1 MNNKLKYFVKFGVS
15 ILASLAMT
23 MLLTSYVFS
32 SYDGGLRTDF
42 FVNSLLLKSK
52 ITHLLLS
59 PITKNEPNPTEIE
72 LGEAMR
78 KAIEIKK
85 NQQNTSPN
93 FPSPIPDSG
102 INPSIHIDKPLPTP
116 PTDVVLPTQSEPNLP
131 PITSSKDLPYTTSI
145 PKPTTPPNNLPIPTS
160 LPQPTPIR
168 QPDPP
173 PQNED
178 QLQLAIIAEINLA
191 RKNLSLT
198 PLSIDSPLQTEA
210 KRYSQVLA
218 SKFTGCHTFLPP
230 GTEPHAGVD
239 GTNPFQRW
247 SKSATKSGYWG
258 EVIAI
263 INDDPAII
271 VNAWMNSPGHRKA
284 ITGPSARKIGLGR
297 SGSCTVGMI
306 GL

>member
-1 MNNKLKYFVKFGVS
+1 M
-15 ILASLAMT
+15 I
-23 MLLTSYVFS
+23 LTSYVFS
-32 SYDGGLRTDF
+32 SYDGGLRPDF
-42 FVNSLLLKSK
+42 FANTVLLKSK
-52 ITHLLLS
+52 LTNLILAPL
-59 PITKNEPNPTEIE
+59 TKNEPISGENE

-78 KAIEIKK
+78 KAIEIKR
-85 NQQNTSPN
+85 NQQKANPSLPFPNPIKGIVPTNTIDN
-93 FPSPIPDSG
+93 PIPT
-102 INPSIHIDKPLPTP
+102 LPTEKIS
-116 PTDVVLPTQSEPNLP
+116 PTQSLPYPP
-131 PITSSKDLPYTTSI
+131 PITSPKEPAQTSI
-145 PKPTTPPNNLPIPTS
+145 PPNPTSPPNDLPIPTS
-160 LPQPTPIR
+160 QPQPTTPIR
-168 QPDPP
+168 QPESP

-178 QLQLAIIAEINLA
+178 QSQLAIIAEINLA
-191 RKNLSLT
+191 RKSLSLS

-210 KRYSQVLA
+210 KRYSQVLS
-218 SKFTGCHTFLPP
+218 SKFAGCHTFLPP

-247 SKSATKSGYWG
+247 SKSATKSSYWG

-263 INDDPAII
+263 INDDPAVI